1 MKRGRLLIVT
11 MAALL
16 LSACSETKYV
26 PEGQYL
32 LDRVK
37 VRNPFHVRSCSVY
50 SCVEAG
56 LFRRALTRCSV
67 KR

>member
-37 VRNPFHVRSCSVY
+37 VRN
-50 SCVEAG
+50 A
-56 LFRRALTRCSV
+56 
-67 KR
+67 